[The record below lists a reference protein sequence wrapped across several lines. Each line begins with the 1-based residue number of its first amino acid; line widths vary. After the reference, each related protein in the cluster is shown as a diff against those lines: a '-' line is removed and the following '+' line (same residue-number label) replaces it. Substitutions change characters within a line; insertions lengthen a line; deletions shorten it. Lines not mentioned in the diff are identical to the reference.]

1 MVRGCQR
8 KIIYLKNTDSQAF
21 DEAYFLINEERSRTM
36 GEKELIREANRI
48 VEQSLG
54 YKDKRKKQNRTG
66 LIIYGVSTFL
76 LGALVS
82 SGLWILLT

>member
-48 VEQSLG
+48 VEESLG